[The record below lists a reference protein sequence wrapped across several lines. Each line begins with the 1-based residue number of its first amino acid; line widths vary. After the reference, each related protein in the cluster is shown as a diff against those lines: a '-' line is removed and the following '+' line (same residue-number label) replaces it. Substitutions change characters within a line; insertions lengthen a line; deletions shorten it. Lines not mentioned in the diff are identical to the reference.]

1 MFLST
6 QRIKVDVM
14 IKMKMRNVRT
24 SHCEVL
30 PHTQPMREDDVK
42 DTAVVV
48 VVVLI
53 LMLTLNNEDK
63 EEELTRLTR
72 AQQPGWSVFAT
83 RFLKSFPFIFAS
95 SKYVFYIGT

>member
-1 MFLST
+1 
-6 QRIKVDVM
+6 
-14 IKMKMRNVRT
+14 MRNVRT

-42 DTAVVV
+42 DAA

-53 LMLTLNNEDK
+53 LMLMLNNEDK

-83 RFLKSFPFIFAS
+83 RFLKIITIHFWQFKKSIS
-95 SKYVFYIGT
+95 YW